1 MAHAAT
7 LEIKGL
13 NKQYQVRGESLS
25 VLEDISLS
33 IKPGEFVSVVGSSGC
48 GKSTLLKLIIGLEDD
63 YQGELLLD
71 GNRLVGTSLER
82 GIVFQEHRLFP
93 WLTVEQN
100 IGIGLLNNT
109 KLADEEKRKSIQE
122 HIELVGLKDFANAYP
137 YQLSGGMSQRVAIAR
152 ALVNRPEV
160 LLLDEPFG
168 ALDAFTRAYLQ
179 EELQRIWEKEGIT
192 MILVTHDVEEAVY
205 LGDRV
210 VVMQPRPGRIK
221 RIVDVPLAR
230 ERNRAS
236 AAFAAIK
243 EEVLSEFADTTGAK
257 VELITE
263 AAPKELYQHSD
274 ELSYQEAA

>member
-13 NKQYQVRGESLS
+13 NKQYQVRGESLP
-25 VLEDISLS
+25 VLENISLA
-33 IKPGEFVSVVGSSGC
+33 IKPGEFVSIVGSSGC

-63 YQGELLLD
+63 YQGDLLLD
-71 GNRLVGTSLER
+71 GSRIVGTSLER

-100 IGIGLLNNT
+100 VGIGLLNNT
-109 KLADEEKRKSIQE
+109 KLSEEEKRKSVQE
-122 HIELVGLKDFANAYP
+122 HIELVGLKDFAKAYP
-137 YQLSGGMSQRVAIAR
+137 FQLSGGMSQRVAIAR

-168 ALDAFTRAYLQ
+168 ALDAFTRAFLQ

-221 RIVDVPLAR
+221 RIIDVPLAR
-230 ERNRAS
+230 ERNRSS
-236 AAFAAIK
+236 AEFTAIK
-243 EEVLSEFADTTGAK
+243 EEVLQEFSHTAHATKGL
-257 VELITE
+257 VEVAVQE
-263 AAPKELYQHSD
+263 EHSLP
-274 ELSYQEAA
+274 EHGLSYQA

>member
-7 LEIKGL
+7 LEIKAL

-33 IKPGEFVSVVGSSGC
+33 IKPGEFVSIVGSSGC
-48 GKSTLLKLIIGLEDD
+48 GKSTLLKLIIGLEDE

-109 KLADEEKRKSIQE
+109 KLSDEEKRKSIQE
-122 HIELVGLKDFANAYP
+122 HIELVGLKDFTRAYP

-179 EELQRIWEKEGIT
+179 QELQRIWEKEGIT

-221 RIVDVPLAR
+221 RIVDVPLPR

-243 EEVLSEFADTTGAK
+243 EEVLNEFAETGHVK
-257 VELITE
+257 VTPVAVPVSAEE
-263 AAPKELYQHSD
+263 DQHSPA
-274 ELSYQEAA
+274 LAYQA

>member
-1 MAHAAT
+1 
-7 LEIKGL
+7 
-13 NKQYQVRGESLS
+13 
-25 VLEDISLS
+25 
-33 IKPGEFVSVVGSSGC
+33 
-48 GKSTLLKLIIGLEDD
+48 
-63 YQGELLLD
+63 
-71 GNRLVGTSLER
+71 
-82 GIVFQEHRLFP
+82 
-93 WLTVEQN
+93 
-100 IGIGLLNNT
+100 
-109 KLADEEKRKSIQE
+109 
-122 HIELVGLKDFANAYP
+122 
-137 YQLSGGMSQRVAIAR
+137 MSQRVAIAR

-221 RIVDVPLAR
+221 RIVDVPLPR

-243 EEVLSEFADTTGAK
+243 EEVLNEFSGTAEAK
-257 VELITE
+257 STQNARPAEVEQF
-263 AAPKELYQHSD
+263 QHSD
-274 ELSYQEAA
+274 ELCIPA